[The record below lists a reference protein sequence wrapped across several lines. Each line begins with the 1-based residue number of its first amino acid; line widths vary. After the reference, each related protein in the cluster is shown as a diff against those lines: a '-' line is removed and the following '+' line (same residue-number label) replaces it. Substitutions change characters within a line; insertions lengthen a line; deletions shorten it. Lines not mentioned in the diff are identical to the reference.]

1 MKKTIQNWAKYM
13 ALGLLFAVPCMVSCS
28 DDDAN
33 NENTG
38 GGGTITMPSATVT
51 SVPVAATAGVRT
63 LTINF
68 GGEWSVALDKTL
80 DWLDVSPRKG
90 AAGVQNLTLTLQD
103 NKFFDNQSTDLTFT
117 IGGETSTIKIVQDP
131 AVRSIRVYEDA
142 IVLTEDTT
150 EVFLQRVI
158 TNLQDI
164 EVKAKP
170 SWIETVELT
179 PVVEGA
185 FTAKI
190 TLQAGNFDTENR
202 DSVIVFKDK
211 ATDYTANIPVRVRSP
226 KDGYAIISCPDEV
239 IGYNPDMDGTLGN
252 IVVTA
257 SVEPGRDVVV
267 CCYDYNEN
275 RETFSYVS
283 HYVKDNGVITE
294 PMTKAAYSQMSW
306 SIPVKTWYADEP
318 DEFLY
323 DSRKGESPAKEVKF
337 GVFIVDADQ
346 VDVFEPGDEG
356 HEYHMVTIKPFDK
369 ANFLM
374 EDKEGEGLPRRI
386 SVDYN
391 QAETT
396 TLTFKAACP
405 IEVKVGNPGDT
416 PASATESGIVD
427 VDYFTAK
434 QISAV
439 KEENSIYTLYTYEVT
454 SRKWENVGPYDGFRE
469 ATFYVLEKENTAN
482 GEIYVVEEGEDGA
495 VAVTL
500 ETVYCSQDG
509 IKEGDKLPIY
519 MNNEEISESQVTV
532 DVPTSGNTYAVKV
545 KAMKGF
551 NFDVK
556 LGTFKM
562 LDSDGDKTQSGI
574 TEDGVFTLNKTQEAD
589 EGTYEVYTY
598 TVTVPAGSDPVERT
612 LYIIKKTKD
621 DTYTLDAVYS
631 DDEDVWDPIGYKPGG
646 MTEIVF
652 SRK

>member
-80 DWLDVSPRKG
+80 EWLDVSPRKG

-103 NKFFDNQSTDLTFT
+103 NKFFDNQSTDLIFT
-117 IGGETSTIKIVQDP
+117 IGSETSTIKIVQDP
-131 AVRSIRVYEDA
+131 AVRSIRVYENA

-211 ATDYTANIPVRVRSP
+211 ATDYSANIPVRVRSP
-226 KDGYAIISCPDEV
+226 KDGYAIISCPDEL
-239 IGYNPDMDGTLGN
+239 IGYNPAMDGTLGN

-257 SVEPGRDVVV
+257 AVEPGRDVVV
-267 CCYDYNEN
+267 YCCDYNEN
-275 RETFSYVS
+275 TGKFKYKSEYVP
-283 HYVKDNGVITE
+283 NQGIIEE

-306 SIPVKTWYADEP
+306 NIPVKTWYDDEP

-323 DSRKGESPAKEVKF
+323 DSRKGDSPAKEARF

-346 VDVFEPGDEG
+346 VDVFEPDDEG
-356 HEYHMVTIKPFDK
+356 IEYHMVTIKSFDK

-374 EDKEGEGLPRRI
+374 EDKEGAGLPRRI
-386 SVDYN
+386 SADYD
-391 QAETT
+391 QATTT

-405 IEVKVGNPGDT
+405 IEVKVGNPGET
-416 PASATESGIVD
+416 PASATESGIEEVN
-427 VDYFTAK
+427 YFTATQK
-434 QISAV
+434 SAV
-439 KEENSIYTLYTYEVT
+439 KEKNSIYTLYTYEVT
-454 SRKWENVGPYDGFRE
+454 SKKWDNVGPYDDIRN
-469 ATFYVLEKENTAN
+469 ATLYIFEKEKTAD
-482 GEIYVVEEGEDGA
+482 GEIYLVEEGED

-500 ETVYCSQDG
+500 ATVNCSQYG
-509 IKEGDKLPIY
+509 INDKLPVY
-519 MNNEEISESQVTV
+519 LDNEEILESQVTV
-532 DVPTSGNTYAVKV
+532 DVPATGKTYTVKV
-545 KAMKGF
+545 KAVKGF
-551 NFDVK
+551 NFAVK
-556 LGTFKM
+556 LGTLK
-562 LDSDGDKTQSGI
+562 LLEDDTDKTKDGI
-574 TEDGVFTLNKTQEAD
+574 TEDNVFTLNRTKEAD
-589 EGTYEVYTY
+589 EGTYDVYTY
-598 TVTVPAGSDPVERT
+598 TVTVPAGNDPVERS
-612 LYIIKKTKD
+612 LFIIKKTED
-621 DTYTLDAVYS
+621 DTYTIEEVTS
-631 DDEDVWDPIGYKPGG
+631 DDPDVYEVIGYKPGQ

>member
-13 ALGLLFAVPCMVSCS
+13 ALALLFAVPCMMSCS

-68 GGEWSVALDKTL
+68 GGEWSVTLDKTL

-103 NKFFDNQSTDLTFT
+103 NKLFDNQSTDLTFT

-131 AVRSIRVYEDA
+131 AVRSIRVYENA

-158 TNLQDI
+158 TNLRDI

-185 FTAKI
+185 FIAKI

-211 ATDYTANIPVRVRSP
+211 DTDYSANIPVRVRSP

-239 IGYNPDMDGTLGN
+239 IGYNPAMDGTLGS

-257 SVEPGRDVVV
+257 AVDPSKDVTIVCRD
-267 CCYDYNEN
+267 
-275 RETFSYVS
+275 FSDKMSDFDTYPSYYVDDDAIEELPQAKS
-283 HYVKDNGVITE
+283 
-294 PMTKAAYSQMSW
+294 AYAQRSW
-306 SIPVKTWYADEP
+306 RIPVHTDRKV
-318 DEFLY
+318 DEFLF
-323 DSRKGESPAKEVKF
+323 DSRKGETGQEAKF
-337 GVFIVDADQ
+337 GVFVVEKSVLDA
-346 VDVFEPGDEG
+346 GDFSPNAQG
-356 HEYHMVTIKPFDK
+356 IEYHMVTIKPFDMG
-369 ANFLM
+369 NFLM
-374 EDKEGEGLPRRI
+374 DFQMKDEEGEVRRI
-386 SVDYN
+386 AVDFD
-391 QAETT
+391 QEKTF

-405 IEVKVGNPGDT
+405 IEVKVGERNENPV
-416 PASATESGIVD
+416 SETECGVTEVD
-427 VDYFTAK
+427 FFTAE
-434 QISAV
+434 QISA
-439 KEENSIYTLYTYEVT
+439 EPDADGIYTLYTYQLT
-454 SRKWENVGPYDGFRE
+454 SHKWTDVGPYSSNRQ
-469 ATFYVLEKENTAN
+469 ASFYIFEKTVDDKYIVKESEEGSSVSVLEEK
-482 GEIYVVEEGEDGA
+482 GCLQY
-495 VAVTL
+495 
-500 ETVYCSQDG
+500 G
-509 IKEGDKLPIY
+509 IDDRDKLPIY
-519 MNNEEISESQVTV
+519 MNNEEISDGQVTV
-532 DVPTSGNTYAVKV
+532 DVPATGLTYTVKV
-545 KAMKGF
+545 KAVRGF
-551 NFDVK
+551 NFAVK
-556 LGTFKM
+556 LGT
-562 LDSDGDKTQSGI
+562 LELLEDDTDKTQDGI
-574 TEDGVFTLNKTQEAD
+574 TADNVFTLNETKEAD
-589 EGTYEVYTY
+589 EGIYKVYTY
-598 TVTVPAGSDPVERT
+598 TVTVPAGSDPVERS
-612 LYIIKKTKD
+612 LYIIKKTED
-621 DTYTLDAVYS
+621 DTYTLVDVPSDNPDVY
-631 DDEDVWDPIGYKPGG
+631 EVIGYKPGQ

>member
-28 DDDAN
+28 DDDAS

-68 GGEWSVALDKTL
+68 GGEWSVTLDKTL
-80 DWLDVSPRKG
+80 DWLDISPRKG

-103 NKFFDNQSTDLTFT
+103 NKLFDNQSTDLTFT

-131 AVRSIRVYEDA
+131 AVRSIRVYENA
-142 IVLTEDTT
+142 IVLTEDST

-211 ATDYTANIPVRVRSP
+211 ATDFTANIPVRVRSP

-239 IGYNPDMDGTLGN
+239 IGYNPAMDGTLRN

-267 CCYDYNEN
+267 CCYDYNESN
-275 RETFSYVS
+275 GKFKYISN
-283 HYVKDNGVITE
+283 YVKNKGVITE
-294 PMTKAAYSQMSW
+294 PITKAAYSQMSW

-374 EDKEGEGLPRRI
+374 EDKEGAGLPRSIRI
-386 SVDYN
+386 ACD

-405 IEVKVGNPGDT
+405 IEVVVGKPGAT
-416 PASATESGIVD
+416 PATPTESGIEE
-427 VDYFTAK
+427 VDYFTATQK
-434 QISAV
+434 SAV

-454 SRKWENVGPYDGFRE
+454 SRKWDNVGPYDGFRD
-469 ATFYVLEKENTAN
+469 ATLYILEKEKTAE
-482 GEIYVVEEGEDGA
+482 GEIYVVEEGEP
-495 VAVTL
+495 VALT
-500 ETVYCSQDG
+500 TVGCLQDG

-519 MNNEEISESQVTV
+519 MNNEEISDGQITV
-532 DVPTSGNTYAVKV
+532 DVPATGGTYTVKV
-545 KAMKGF
+545 KAVKEF

-562 LDSDGDKTQSGI
+562 LDSNEDATQSGI
-574 TEDGVFTLNKTQEAD
+574 TEDNTFSLVKKQEAD
-589 EGTYEVYTY
+589 EGMYNVYTY
-598 TVTVPAGSDPVERT
+598 TVTVPAGDAAERT
-612 LYIIKKTKD
+612 LFIIKKKED
-621 DTYTLDAVYS
+621 NTYWLGAVWDA
-631 DDEDVWDPIGYKPGG
+631 DDEDAIEPIGYKPGS

>member
-13 ALGLLFAVPCMVSCS
+13 ALGLLFAAPCMVSCS
-28 DDDAN
+28 DDDTN

-68 GGEWSVALDKTL
+68 GGEWSVTLDRTL
-80 DWLDVSPRKG
+80 DWLDISPRKG

-103 NKFFDNQSTDLTFT
+103 NKLFDNQSTDLTFT

-131 AVRSIRVYEDA
+131 AERSIKVYENA

-226 KDGYAIISCPDEV
+226 KDDYIIYSCPDEV
-239 IGYNPDMDGTLGN
+239 IGYNPAMDGSLGY

-257 SVEPGRDVVV
+257 AIEPSKDVTLVCRDVLPSGSFDN
-267 CCYDYNEN
+267 YP
-275 RETFSYVS
+275 SY
-283 HYVKDNGVITE
+283 YVNDDEIEELPQAKS
-294 PMTKAAYSQMSW
+294 AYAQRSW
-306 SIPVKTWYADEP
+306 RIPVHTDFGA
-318 DEFLY
+318 DEFLFN
-323 DSRKGESPAKEVKF
+323 SKKGETGQEAKF
-337 GVFIVDADQ
+337 GVFVVEKSALGSFSPNDQ
-346 VDVFEPGDEG
+346 GL
-356 HEYHMVTIKPFDK
+356 EYHMVTIKPFDK

-374 EDKEGEGLPRRI
+374 EDKEGAGLPSSIR
-386 SVDYN
+386 VAYDE
-391 QAETT
+391 ATTT

-405 IEVKVGNPGDT
+405 IEVVVGNQGET
-416 PASATESGIVD
+416 PVSPTESGIEKVD
-427 VDYFTAK
+427 FFTATQK
-434 QISAV
+434 SAV
-439 KEENSIYTLYTYEVT
+439 REENSIYTLYTYEVT
-454 SRKWENVGPYDGFRE
+454 SKKWDNVGPYDDDRT
-469 ATFYVLEKENTAN
+469 ATLYIFEKEKTAD
-482 GEIYVVEEGEDGA
+482 GEIYLVEKDEDGA
-495 VAVTL
+495 TVAVTL
-500 ETVYCSQDG
+500 KTVHCSQMG
-509 IKEGDKLPIY
+509 IKDDDKLPIY
-519 MNNEEISESQVTV
+519 MNNEEISGGQVTV
-532 DVPTSGNTYAVKV
+532 DVPTSGKTYTVKV
-545 KAMKGF
+545 KAVKGF

-556 LGTFKM
+556 LGTFTI
-562 LDSDGDKTQSGI
+562 LDSDEDNTQSGI
-574 TEDGVFTLNKTQEAD
+574 TEDDTFSLVKNQEAD
-589 EGTYEVYTY
+589 EGMYNVYTY
-598 TVTVPAGSDPVERT
+598 TVTVPVGNEAVERS
-612 LYIIKKTKD
+612 LFIIKKNENN
-621 DTYTLDAVYS
+621 TYWYDQVLDENY
-631 DDEDVWDPIGYKPGG
+631 DPIGYKPGK

>member
-28 DDDAN
+28 DDDTN

-68 GGEWSVALDKTL
+68 GSEWSVTLDRTL
-80 DWLDVSPRKG
+80 DWLDISPRKG

-103 NKFFDNQSTDLTFT
+103 NKLFDNQSTDLTFT

-131 AVRSIRVYEDA
+131 AERSIKVYENA

-226 KDGYAIISCPDEV
+226 KDDYIIYSCPDEV
-239 IGYNPDMDGTLGN
+239 IGYNPAMDGSLGY

-257 SVEPGRDVVV
+257 AIEPSKDVTLVCRDVLPSGSFDN
-267 CCYDYNEN
+267 YP
-275 RETFSYVS
+275 SY
-283 HYVKDNGVITE
+283 YVNDKEIE
-294 PMTKAAYSQMSW
+294 ELPQAKSAYAQRSW
-306 SIPVKTWYADEP
+306 RIPVHTDFGA
-318 DEFLY
+318 DEFLFN
-323 DSRKGESPAKEVKF
+323 SKKGETGQEAKF
-337 GVFIVDADQ
+337 GVFVVEKSALESFSPNDQ
-346 VDVFEPGDEG
+346 GL
-356 HEYHMVTIKPFDK
+356 EYHMVTIKPFDK

-374 EDKEGEGLPRRI
+374 EDKEGAGLPSSIR
-386 SVDYN
+386 VAYDE
-391 QAETT
+391 ATTT

-405 IEVKVGNPGDT
+405 IEVVVGNQGET
-416 PASATESGIVD
+416 PVSPTESGIEKVD
-427 VDYFTAK
+427 FFTATQK
-434 QISAV
+434 SAV
-439 KEENSIYTLYTYEVT
+439 REENSIYTLYTYEVT
-454 SRKWENVGPYDGFRE
+454 SKKWDNVGPYDVDRT
-469 ATFYVLEKENTAN
+469 ATLYILEKEKTAV
-482 GEIYVVEEGEDGA
+482 GERYVVEGNE
-495 VAVTL
+495 VATL
-500 ETVYCSQDG
+500 KTVHCSQWG
-509 IKEGDKLPIY
+509 IQLEDKLPVY
-519 MNNEEISESQVTV
+519 LDNEEISGGQVTV
-532 DVPTSGNTYAVKV
+532 DVPTSGKTYTVKV
-545 KAMKGF
+545 KAVKGF

-562 LDSDGDKTQSGI
+562 LDSDSDQTLSGI
-574 TEDGVFTLNKTQEAD
+574 TEDDVFALDKNQEAD
-589 EGTYEVYTY
+589 EGMYNVYTY
-598 TVTVPAGSDPVERT
+598 IVTVPAGAAAERT
-612 LYIIKKTKD
+612 LFIIKKNED
-621 DTYTLDAVYS
+621 DTYTLEAVAS
-631 DDEDVWDPIGYKPGG
+631 DNPYEYEVIGYKPGQ

-652 SRK
+652 SCK

>member
-13 ALGLLFAVPCMVSCS
+13 ALALLFAVPCMMSCS

-131 AVRSIRVYEDA
+131 AVRSIRVYENA

-211 ATDYTANIPVRVRSP
+211 ATDYSANIPVRVRSP
-226 KDGYAIISCPDEV
+226 KDDYIIYSCPDEV
-239 IGYNPDMDGTLGN
+239 VGYNPVMDGTLGY

-257 SVEPGRDVVV
+257 AIEPSKDVTLVCRDVLSGGKFDK
-267 CCYDYNEN
+267 YP
-275 RETFSYVS
+275 SY
-283 HYVKDNGVITE
+283 YVDDDEIEELPLAKS
-294 PMTKAAYSQMSW
+294 AYARRSW
-306 SIPVKTWYADEP
+306 RIPVHTDSYSGAG
-318 DEFLY
+318 EFLF
-323 DSRKGESPAKEVKF
+323 DSRKGETGQEAKF
-337 GVFIVDADQ
+337 GVFVVEKSKLGSFAPNDQ
-346 VDVFEPGDEG
+346 GL
-356 HEYHMVTIKPFDK
+356 EYHMVTIKPFDK

-374 EDKEGEGLPRRI
+374 EDKEGEGLPGRI

-416 PASATESGIVD
+416 PASATESGIEE

-454 SRKWENVGPYDGFRE
+454 SKKWENVGPYDGFRN
-469 ATFYVLEKENTAN
+469 ATFYILEKENTAD
-482 GEIYVVEEGEDGA
+482 GEVYVVEDGEDGA
-495 VAVTL
+495 VAVALT
-500 ETVYCSQDG
+500 TVGCSQEG

-519 MNNEEISESQVTV
+519 MNNEEILESQTV
-532 DVPTSGNTYAVKV
+532 DVPATGKTYTVKV
-545 KAMKGF
+545 KAVKGLH
-551 NFDVK
+551 FDVK

-562 LDSDGDKTQSGI
+562 LDSDEDKTQSGI

-598 TVTVPAGSDPVERT
+598 TVTVPAGSDSVERS
-612 LYIIKKTKD
+612 LFIIKKNENN
-621 DTYTLDAVYS
+621 TYWYDEVLDAN
-631 DDEDVWDPIGYKPGG
+631 WDPIGYKPGK

>member
-13 ALGLLFAVPCMVSCS
+13 ALGLSFAAPCMVSCS
-28 DDDAN
+28 DDDTN

-68 GGEWSVALDKTL
+68 GGEWSVTLDRTL
-80 DWLDVSPRKG
+80 DWLDISPRKG

-103 NKFFDNQSTDLTFT
+103 NKLFDNQSTDLTFT

-131 AVRSIRVYEDA
+131 AERSIKVYENA

-226 KDGYAIISCPDEV
+226 KDDYIIYSCPDEV
-239 IGYNPDMDGTLGN
+239 IGYNPAMDGSLGY

-257 SVEPGRDVVV
+257 AIEPSKDVTLVCRDVLPKGSFDN
-267 CCYDYNEN
+267 YP
-275 RETFSYVS
+275 SY
-283 HYVKDNGVITE
+283 YVNDDEIEELPQAKS
-294 PMTKAAYSQMSW
+294 AYAQRSW
-306 SIPVKTWYADEP
+306 RIPVHTDFGA
-318 DEFLY
+318 DEFLFN
-323 DSRKGESPAKEVKF
+323 SKKGETGQEAKF
-337 GVFIVDADQ
+337 GVFVVEKSALGSFSPNDQ
-346 VDVFEPGDEG
+346 GL
-356 HEYHMVTIKPFDK
+356 EYHMVTIKPFDK

-374 EDKEGEGLPRRI
+374 EDKEGAGLPSSIR
-386 SVDYN
+386 VAYDE
-391 QAETT
+391 ATTT

-405 IEVKVGNPGDT
+405 IEVVVGNQGET
-416 PASATESGIVD
+416 PVSPTESGIEKVD
-427 VDYFTAK
+427 FFTATQK
-434 QISAV
+434 SAV
-439 KEENSIYTLYTYEVT
+439 REENSIYTLYTYEVT
-454 SRKWENVGPYDGFRE
+454 SKKWNNVGPYDDDRT
-469 ATFYVLEKENTAN
+469 ATLYIFEKEKTAD
-482 GEIYVVEEGEDGA
+482 GEIYLVEKDEDGA
-495 VAVTL
+495 TVAVTL
-500 ETVYCSQDG
+500 KTVHCSQMG
-509 IKEGDKLPIY
+509 IKDDDKLPIY
-519 MNNEEISESQVTV
+519 MNNEEISGGQVTV
-532 DVPTSGNTYAVKV
+532 DVPTIGKTYTVKV
-545 KAMKGF
+545 KAVKGF

-556 LGTFKM
+556 LGTFTI
-562 LDSDGDKTQSGI
+562 LDSDEDNTQSGI
-574 TEDGVFTLNKTQEAD
+574 TEDDTFSLVKNQEAD
-589 EGTYEVYTY
+589 EGMYNVYTY
-598 TVTVPAGSDPVERT
+598 TVTVPAGNEAVERS
-612 LYIIKKTKD
+612 LFIIKKNENN
-621 DTYTLDAVYS
+621 TYWHDPVLDENY
-631 DDEDVWDPIGYKPGG
+631 DLIGYKPGK